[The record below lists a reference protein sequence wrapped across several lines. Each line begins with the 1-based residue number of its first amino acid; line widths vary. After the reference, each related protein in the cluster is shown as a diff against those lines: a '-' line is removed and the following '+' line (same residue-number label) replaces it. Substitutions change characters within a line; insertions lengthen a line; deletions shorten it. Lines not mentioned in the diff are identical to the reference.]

1 MTEPSAPLAATQEPH
16 PWGERLDALLGHLT
30 ELEGQIAQARRRAQM
45 SNPAQEHADQL
56 AAEVRAAE
64 EARKA
69 QERLDAI
76 AAEVRAAEEARK
88 ANEGK

>member
-1 MTEPSAPLAATQEPH
+1 MSMRHPSQEPH
-16 PWGERLDALLGHLT
+16 PWGERLDALLGRLT
-30 ELEGQIAQARRRAQM
+30 ELEGQIAQAQRRTQV

-64 EARKA
+64 EARKT

-76 AAEVRAAEEARK
+76 AAEVQAAEEARK
-88 ANEGK
+88 ADENK